1 MKAFLMHR
9 DRDFELR
16 RKLPFNDEELIQ
28 DLELDTLINAM
39 AGGDKFLLEVVKQSL
54 LSGLNNDPDT
64 ILYRQH
70 VLKDCQKNPSII
82 KDIYD
87 IAVESMEAEK
97 KHYYGFFKYP
107 GSILHRSIEVMQ
119 LFVRL
124 LRKLKSIADQHD
136 DKFDSEGFR
145 VFFAMVKKELG
156 EEYFDSVQNHLNE
169 LKFRNGVLISAELG
183 KGNKGANYIL
193 RKPYDRKQGWLERIF
208 SKKPTVYTFY
218 IAGRDESG
226 FRALSEIK
234 DRGINLAAN
243 ALAQST
249 DHILS
254 FFIMLRTELAFY
266 VACLNLQEQL
276 ARIEEPVALP
286 LPLPAGERRHSFK
299 GLYDVCLALTKDQ
312 KIVGNDMKA
321 DEKGLA
327 IITGANQ
334 GGKSVFLRSIGL
346 SQLMMQCGMFVPAET
361 FSSNVCD
368 GLFTHYKREE
378 DVSMKSGKLD
388 EELGRMS
395 AIVDNLT
402 PNSMVLFNE
411 SFAATNERE
420 GSEIARQI
428 VLALLEKRI
437 KVFYVTHL
445 TEFARGFYDQRMES
459 TIFLR
464 AERQADGERT
474 FKIIEGEPLQTS
486 YGPDLFDRIFG
497 TYNSALV
504 PAILA
509 NHLK

>member
-1 MKAFLMHR
+1 
-9 DRDFELR
+9 
-16 RKLPFNDEELIQ
+16 
-28 DLELDTLINAM
+28 
-39 AGGDKFLLEVVKQSL
+39 
-54 LSGLNNDPDT
+54 
-64 ILYRQH
+64 
-70 VLKDCQKNPSII
+70 
-82 KDIYD
+82 
-87 IAVESMEAEK
+87 
-97 KHYYGFFKYP
+97 
-107 GSILHRSIEVMQ
+107 
-119 LFVRL
+119 
-124 LRKLKSIADQHD
+124 
-136 DKFDSEGFR
+136 
-145 VFFAMVKKELG
+145 MVKKELG